1 MGGSQQPSYQIP
13 APNSTLQMAELGNL
27 SSAGNQS
34 LANRNALL
42 LQGAKIPIQPFTPDL
57 FGGGGAATQ
66 AGMISAIDA
75 FKNKQLEQQQNAPAA
90 AAREQ
95 LMQAAQEDVSPD
107 YWNKQMA
114 NYAKTTGL
122 QSQLAS
128 GLGDSTIG
136 KSALYDKATA
146 QGQVFRNA
154 NLGQAQQIIGNAP
167 TGGYIDPASAISA
180 QQAAQAQNA
189 QGRSNLIGG
198 VYQGAQA
205 NQQSATDWI
214 NQMMGASSQAI
225 SANQANWQNYQQAM
239 MNQAAQSQASN
250 NMMSG
255 LGIGALGGLGGS
267 MLGSSG
273 GSGSGGSSGGIG
285 GMLGGSGGSSGGSK
299 GGGWGGAASGALS
312 GATTGGTIGGPYG
325 AAIGALAGGTMGYF
339 A

>member
-13 APNSTLQMAELGNL
+13 APTSGLQVAELGNL

-42 LQGAKIPIQPFTPDL
+42 LQGAKIPLQPFTPDL

-90 AAREQ
+90 AAREK

-107 YWNKQMA
+107 YWKNQMA
-114 NYAKTTGL
+114 NYAKTTGI
-122 QSQLAS
+122 QNQLAS

-136 KSALYDKATA
+136 RSALYDQATA
-146 QGQVFRNA
+146 QGQAFRNA
-154 NLGQAQQIIGNAP
+154 NLGQAQQIIGSAP

-189 QGRSNLIGG
+189 QARGNLIGG
-198 VYQGAQA
+198 VLQGAQA

-214 NQMMGASSQAI
+214 NQLMGASSQAI

-239 MNQAAQSQASN
+239 MNQSAQNQASN

-273 GSGSGGSSGGIG
+273 GGSKGSSGGLG
-285 GMLGGSGGSSGGSK
+285 GMLGGSGGSGGSSK
-299 GGGWGGAASGALS
+299 GGGWGGAASGAMS
-312 GATTGGTIGGPYG
+312 GGETGAQIGGPYG
-325 AAIGALAGGTMGYF
+325 AVIGALAGGATGYF

>member
-1 MGGSQQPSYQIP
+1 
-13 APNSTLQMAELGNL
+13 MAELGNL

-34 LANRNALL
+34 LSNRNALL
-42 LQGAKIPIQPFTPDL
+42 LQGARIPLQPFTPDL

-136 KSALYDKATA
+136 KAALFDQATA
-146 QGQVFRNA
+146 QGQAFRNA
-154 NLGQAQQIIGNAP
+154 NLGQAQQLIGNAP
-167 TGGYIDPASAISA
+167 TGGYIDPSSAISA

-189 QGRSNLIGG
+189 QSRGNLIGG

-205 NQQSATDWI
+205 NQQSTTDWI
-214 NQMMGASSQAI
+214 NQLMGASSQAI

-239 MNQAAQSQASN
+239 MNQSAQNQASN

-267 MLGSSG
+267 VLGSSG
-273 GSGSGGSSGGIG
+273 GGSGGGSGGLG

-299 GGGWGGAASGALS
+299 GGGWGGAASGAMS
-312 GATTGGTIGGPYG
+312 GAATGGSVGGGYG
-325 AAIGALAGGTMGYF
+325 ALGGAVLGGVSGYF
-339 A
+339 S

>member
-1 MGGSQQPSYQIP
+1 MGGSQQSIP
-13 APNSTLQMAELGNL
+13 QPNAAIPMMELGSL
-27 SSAGNQS
+27 SSANNAS
-34 LANRNALL
+34 LAAKNALL
-42 LQGAKIPIQPFTPDL
+42 LQGAKIPLQPFTPDL

-136 KSALYDKATA
+136 KSALYDQATA

-167 TGGYIDPASAISA
+167 TGGYIDPSSAISA
-180 QQAAQAQNA
+180 QQAAQAQNY
-189 QGRSNLIGG
+189 QQRGNLIGG

-205 NQQSATDWI
+205 NQQSATDAI
-214 NQMMGASSQAI
+214 NQLMSASSNAYNADQ
-225 SANQANWQNYQQAM
+225 QNWQNYYQSQMNQQAQKQAEQ
-239 MNQAAQSQASN
+239 NALIGTGIQAA
-250 NMMSG
+250 
-255 LGIGALGGLGGS
+255 
-267 MLGSSG
+267 
-273 GSGSGGSSGGIG
+273 
-285 GMLGGSGGSSGGSK
+285 
-299 GGGWGGAASGALS
+299 
-312 GATTGGTIGGPYG
+312 GTIGGAALGGPMG
-325 AAIGALAGGTMGYF
+325 AMIGGSLAGIGSKALMPSGGYNSMQSAQSAAPYAGGFSNVQGMGYVPR
-339 A
+339 ATSAYA

>member
-1 MGGSQQPSYQIP
+1 
-13 APNSTLQMAELGNL
+13 MAELGNL

-34 LANRNALL
+34 LSNRNALL
-42 LQGAKIPIQPFTPDL
+42 LQGARIPLQPFTPDL

-136 KSALYDKATA
+136 KAALFDQATA
-146 QGQVFRNA
+146 QGQAFRNA
-154 NLGQAQQIIGNAP
+154 NLGQAQQLIGNAP
-167 TGGYIDPASAISA
+167 TGGYIDPSSAISA

-189 QGRSNLIGG
+189 QSRGNLIGG

-205 NQQSATDWI
+205 NQQSTTDWI
-214 NQMMGASSQAI
+214 NQLMGASSQAI

-239 MNQAAQSQASN
+239 MNQSAQNQASN

-267 MLGSSG
+267 VLGSSG
-273 GSGSGGSSGGIG
+273 GGSGGGSGGLG

-299 GGGWGGAASGALS
+299 GGGWGGAASGAMS

>member
-1 MGGSQQPSYQIP
+1 
-13 APNSTLQMAELGNL
+13 MAELGNL

-34 LANRNALL
+34 LSNRNALL
-42 LQGAKIPIQPFTPDL
+42 LQGARIPLQPFTPDL

-136 KSALYDKATA
+136 KSALYDQATA

-167 TGGYIDPASAISA
+167 TGGYIDPSSAISA
-180 QQAAQAQNA
+180 QQEI
-189 QGRSNLIGG
+189 GR
-198 VYQGAQA
+198 
-205 NQQSATDWI
+205 
-214 NQMMGASSQAI
+214 ASCRERV
-225 SANQANWQNYQQAM
+225 
-239 MNQAAQSQASN
+239 
-250 NMMSG
+250 
-255 LGIGALGGLGGS
+255 
-267 MLGSSG
+267 SS
-273 GSGSGGSSGGIG
+273 
-285 GMLGGSGGSSGGSK
+285 
-299 GGGWGGAASGALS
+299 
-312 GATTGGTIGGPYG
+312 PV
-325 AAIGALAGGTMGYF
+325 
-339 A
+339 